1 LQRKSESQQLMT
13 AVSDL
18 DKEIDEGFLSVKDT
32 HGELTEVMNDEEA
45 LSEENLNA
53 IVELESG
60 VNFKGAIGAGF
71 KIYDRIVT
79 SVG

>member
-1 LQRKSESQQLMT
+1 MT

-32 HGELTEVMNDEEA
+32 HAEHTEVMNDEA
-45 LSEENLNA
+45 LSEENFNA